1 MPNQDLV
8 RKDYIVNDDDAK
20 KYLGDTISGN
30 NLTTIKS
37 RLEKKGDLNNDELAA
52 LDWVTKKYENE
63 RRSID
68 GLKRTQMK
76 AGRENTYKKTHVKD
90 NANANP
96 TKVGGNVKMT
106 SSGDHSKVSDQIA
119 NNRVAYYESIDKE
132 LDGIKYLM
140 EYMDINKKEKK

>member
-8 RKDYIVNDDDAK
+8 RKDYVVNDDDAK

-37 RLEKKGDLNNDELAA
+37 RLEKKGDLNTDELAA

-76 AGRENTYKKTHVKD
+76 AGRENTYKKTHTKD
-90 NANANP
+90 NDNANP

-106 SSGDHSKVSDQIA
+106 SSGDHSKVSDQID

-132 LDGIKYLM
+132 LDGIKYLI
-140 EYMDINKKEKK
+140 EYMNKNKKI